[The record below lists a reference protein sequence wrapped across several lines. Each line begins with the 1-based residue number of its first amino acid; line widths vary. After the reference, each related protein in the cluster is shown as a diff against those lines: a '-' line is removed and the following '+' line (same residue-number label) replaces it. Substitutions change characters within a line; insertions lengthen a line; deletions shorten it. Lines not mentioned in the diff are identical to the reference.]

1 MRTYTLW
8 TCLSPQALGQL
19 LKTGTYRFQKAE
31 LDAKYGIAAEYCD
44 RMYRWY
50 TRTAGK
56 FTSIPE
62 NCIYPI
68 WMAPA
73 KDRLLTDE
81 QTPVFLKLDVPEG
94 CVLRCNISAWEYR
107 MGCRYIPTSTED
119 DLAHV
124 QEMERWGAGND
135 EALIN
140 THRGNF
146 FPHLRM
152 KIQNSWN
159 RVFTQLNVV
168 PGLIAF
174 TAWELRKEWIEEIR
188 MEVQPN
194 SIRDDVPISLNH
206 SLEQ

>member
-8 TCLSPQALGQL
+8 ACLSPHAFGELT
-19 LKTGTYRFQKAE
+19 KTGTYRFSREE
-31 LDAKYGIAAEYCD
+31 LNAQCGIAAEYCD

-62 NCIYPI
+62 DCIYPI
-68 WMAPA
+68 WLAPA

-81 QTPVFLKLDVPEG
+81 QAPVFLKLDVPEA
-94 CVLRCNISAWEYR
+94 CVLRCNLSAWEYR
-107 MGCRYIPTSTED
+107 MSCRYIPTSAED

-124 QEMERWGAGND
+124 QEMERWGAGSD

-159 RVFTQLNVV
+159 RVFTQLNVA

-174 TAWELRKEWIEEIR
+174 TAWELRREWIEEIR
-188 MEVQPN
+188 MEVQAD
-194 SIRDDVPISLNH
+194 SIRDDVQISLNH
-206 SLEQ
+206 FLE

>member
-8 TCLSPQALGQL
+8 ACLSPQSFGEL
-19 LKTGTYRFQKAE
+19 LKTGTYRFQKEE
-31 LDAKYGIAAEYCD
+31 LDAKCGIAADFCD
-44 RMYRWY
+44 QMYRWY
-50 TRTAGK
+50 TRTAK
-56 FTSIPE
+56 KYISVPQ
-62 NCIYPI
+62 NSLYPI
-68 WMAPA
+68 WLAPG
-73 KDRLLTDE
+73 KERLLTSE
-81 QTPVFLKLDVPEG
+81 KTSVFLKLDVPED
-94 CVLRCNISAWEYR
+94 CVLRCNLSAWEYR
-107 MGCRYIPTSTED
+107 MGCRYIPTSAED

-159 RVFTQLNVV
+159 RVFTQLNVA

-174 TAWELRKEWIEEIR
+174 TAWELRREWIEGVW
-188 MEVQPN
+188 MEVQDD
-194 SIRDDVPISLNH
+194 SIRDDVQISLNN
-206 SLEQ
+206 SSEQ

>member
-8 TCLSPQALGQL
+8 TCLSPQAFGKLT
-19 LKTGTYRFQKAE
+19 KTGTYRFSREE
-31 LDAKYGIAAEYCD
+31 LNAKYGIAAEYCD
-44 RMYRWY
+44 QMYRWY

-56 FTSIPE
+56 YISIPE
-62 NCIYPI
+62 NCTYPI
-68 WMAPA
+68 WLAPA

-81 QTPVFLKLDVPEG
+81 QTPVFLKLDVPED
-94 CVLRCNISAWEYR
+94 CVLRCNVSAWEYR
-107 MGCRYIPTSTED
+107 MGCRYIPASAED

-124 QEMERWGAGND
+124 QEMERWGAGSD

-159 RVFTQLNVV
+159 RVFTQLNVAS
-168 PGLIAF
+168 GLIAF
-174 TAWELRKEWIEEIR
+174 TTWELRREWVEEIR
-188 MEVQPN
+188 MEVRTD
-194 SIRDDVPISLNH
+194 SIRNDAEILLRNSW
-206 SLEQ
+206 EQ